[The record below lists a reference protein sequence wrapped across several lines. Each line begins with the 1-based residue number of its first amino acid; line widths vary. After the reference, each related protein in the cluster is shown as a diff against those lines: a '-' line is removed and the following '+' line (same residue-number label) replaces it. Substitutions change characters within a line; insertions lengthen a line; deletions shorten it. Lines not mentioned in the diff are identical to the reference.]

1 MLGKWLFYSNNDG
14 DYSLVAIIRIY
25 GTGKVD
31 IRNVKGEKF
40 EKVSMSHLFES
51 PLTVGDRIEARYHKQ
66 IDFYKGKIIGMHDG
80 HDGEPR

>member
-1 MLGKWLFYSNNDG
+1 MLGKWLFYSDNEG

-40 EKVSMSHLFES
+40 EKVSISYLFES
-51 PLTVGDRIEARYHKQ
+51 PLTVGDRVEARYHKQ
-66 IDFYKGKIIGMHDG
+66 IDFYKGKIVGMHDG